1 MTIFDNIDWNAV
13 GSIGSAIS
21 AFAAV
26 VVLWVT
32 ARGLIAESRR
42 ARESFH
48 QSFLMNSAN
57 MITAFENT
65 YYGERGIN
73 DRKRTSKTL
82 LKIRLKNKGKKLE
95 NNSDIFDLYDAGLE
109 NFSLF
114 SIFENIGYLTR
125 IGVLNKEM
133 VYENFFWEIEKY
145 FLSITE
151 PHNLLVS
158 TRQKEQ
164 FPALFKEFE
173 WLYQNLLEKHGSE
186 NSRIKLNRG
195 LMESQIEEFL
205 KKECGIR
212 NSRTR

>member
-1 MTIFDNIDWNAV
+1 MTIFDNVNWNVV
-13 GSIGSAIS
+13 GSMGSAIS

-26 VVLWVT
+26 IVLFIT
-32 ARGLIAESRR
+32 GRGLIAESRR
-42 ARESFH
+42 ARASFH

-65 YYGERGIN
+65 YYGERGTN
-73 DRKRTSKTL
+73 DRIKASKTI
-82 LKIRLKNKGKKLE
+82 LKIRRKNKGEKLE
-95 NNSDIFDLYDAGLE
+95 NNSEIFDLYDAGLE

-125 IGVLNKEM
+125 IGVLDKDM

-145 FLSITE
+145 YISITK

-158 TRQKEQ
+158 TRIKEQ

-173 WLYQNLLEKHGSE
+173 WLYQNLLEEDSKE
-186 NSRIKLNRG
+186 NRRINSACNLT
-195 LMESQIEEFL
+195 ESQIDDFL
-205 KKECGIR
+205 KKECDAQ
-212 NSRTR
+212 NNRTR